1 MSSISAAEVRDFLV
15 DRYADILGERGLDAA
30 SLPDDFDFLTQGV
43 IDSFGIL
50 EMISAME
57 ERFGFQLDYE
67 AIDPQDLTL
76 VGPLSRFVEGQT
88 SGAASQDG

>member
-1 MSSISAAEVRDFLV
+1 MSSVSASDVRAFLI
-15 DRYADILGERGLDAA
+15 DRYGEALSARGVDGAA
-30 SLPDDFDFLTQGV
+30 LPDDYDLLTQGV

-67 AIDPQDLTL
+67 AIDPQHLTL
-76 VGPLSRFVEGQT
+76 VGPLSRFVEEQT
-88 SGAASQDG
+88 SGASGEGG

>member
-1 MSSISAAEVRDFLV
+1 MSSVSASDVRAFLV
-15 DRYADILGERGLDAA
+15 DRYGEALSARGVDGSA
-30 SLPDDFDFLTQGV
+30 LPDDFDFLTQGV

-57 ERFGFQLDYE
+57 EKFGFELDYE

-76 VGPLSRFVEGQT
+76 VGPLSRFVEEQT
-88 SGAASQDG
+88 SGHAGQEG